1 MGGRKFGG
9 EQMTK
14 IIFFILTCATCN
26 LTEVSFYKSP
36 MEDCFDYGN
45 FILDKLEFKDETDEI
60 RGGYYTIQGY
70 LVIGYRCE

>member
-1 MGGRKFGG
+1 MGGGKFGG

-26 LTEVSFYKSP
+26 LIEISFYKNP
-36 MEDCFDYGN
+36 MEKCFDHGN
-45 FILDKLEFKDETDEI
+45 YILNKLEYKEGTDDI
-60 RGGYYTIQGY
+60 RAGYYTIQGY

>member
-1 MGGRKFGG
+1 
-9 EQMTK
+9 MTK